1 MVAGAWVVKTVDV
14 EALVVHRV
22 EVAAAKEVEETMAV
36 VRAET
41 AERVAMAALV
51 AVKEAQVLGTVG
63 WSMRGW
69 HVADRRSAPSR
80 RLQSYRLE
88 VNQSM
93 AHRS

>member
-41 AERVAMAALV
+41 AERVAMVASV
-51 AVKEAQVLGTVG
+51 AVKVAQVLGTVG
-63 WSMRGW
+63 LSMRGW
-69 HVADRRSAPSR
+69 HVAGRRSAPSR